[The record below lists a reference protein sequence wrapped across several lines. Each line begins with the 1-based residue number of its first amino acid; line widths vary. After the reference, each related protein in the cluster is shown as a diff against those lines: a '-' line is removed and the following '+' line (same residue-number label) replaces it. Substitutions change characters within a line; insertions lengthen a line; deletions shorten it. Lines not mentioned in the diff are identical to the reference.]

1 MKNILHVVNVAIR
14 QIFQRCVNKGTE
26 PMGWTNGQ
34 AIVRR
39 EMLQTGPWLGT
50 IVFVVEDEPD
60 MLVTYLPEGA
70 PFEFPEGDWPTP
82 NGLHPWHGRDV
93 WHGHGTLMLQRPGDA
108 YAVWHFW
115 DGPEREFVGWYLNLQ
130 EPFRR
135 TSIGYDTQ
143 DLELDIWVYPDGS
156 WAFKDLELLPQ
167 RVAEGRWT
175 EAKVETIRAEGERLG
190 ERLNRGE
197 RWWPQQWSTWTP
209 DATWIPP
216 ALPTGWA
223 SVRL

>member
-1 MKNILHVVNVAIR
+1 MR
-14 QIFQRCVNKGTE
+14 
-26 PMGWTNGQ
+26 WTSGQ

-39 EMLQTGPWLGT
+39 EMLQAGPWHGT

-70 PFEFPEGDWPTP
+70 PFAFPAGDWPTP
-82 NGLHPWHGRDV
+82 DGRHPWHGRTA
-93 WHGHGTLMLQRPGDA
+93 WQGHGTLMLQRPGEA

-115 DGPEREFVGWYLNLQ
+115 SGPEREFVGWYLNLQ

-135 TSIGYDTQ
+135 TPIGYDTQ

-175 EAKVETIRAEGERLG
+175 EAKAAAIRNEGERLAD
-190 ERLNRGE
+190 RLSRGE
-197 RWWPQQWSTWTP
+197 RWWPEQWATWTP
-209 DATWIPP
+209 DPTWMVP
-216 ALPTGWA
+216 ALPVGWA
-223 SVRL
+223 SV